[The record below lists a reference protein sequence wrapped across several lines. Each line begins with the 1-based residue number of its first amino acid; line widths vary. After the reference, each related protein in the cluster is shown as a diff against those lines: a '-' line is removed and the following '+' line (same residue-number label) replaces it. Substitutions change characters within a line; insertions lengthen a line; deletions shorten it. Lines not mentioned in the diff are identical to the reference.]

1 MIMKC
6 IKNGEVV
13 RRVEDDVAINLV
25 SKGGSPGWV
34 YCPKSDWKK
43 SKGKTS
49 ESVSTESSGAPKKHK
64 DNSHGKDYK
73 RKKAEKRLEKAE

>member
-1 MIMKC
+1 MKC

-13 RRVEDDVAINLV
+13 RRVEDKVAINLV
-25 SKGGSPGWV
+25 SKGGWG

-49 ESVSTESSGAPKKHK
+49 ESVSTESSNAPKKHK